1 MAKKVMQIGGWYIA
15 YELSSTA
22 FLAAIAAV
30 GFKLP
35 IF

>member
-22 FLAAIAAV
+22 VLAAVVAA

>member
-1 MAKKVMQIGGWYIA
+1 MAKRVIRIGGWYIA

-22 FLAAIAAV
+22 FLAAIVAA

>member
-1 MAKKVMQIGGWYIA
+1 MTKKVMQIGGWYIA

-22 FLAAIAAV
+22 VLAAVVAA

>member
-1 MAKKVMQIGGWYIA
+1 MAKRVMQIGGWYVA

-22 FLAAIAAV
+22 LLAAMVAA